1 MRTFLAEFSNSDD
14 ALLKYIADE
23 QLCQP
28 TFSLKVNIFR
38 DMAISNL
45 KSQGGGCETA
55 ASLRFSANIDFR
67 HFHRNC
73 AELAKLWKAKLSS
86 SLRQTFL
93 LFGSKKNNQYWLS
106 YGHFSAKIE
115 NRFGAF
121 PEIAEIACL
130 WAKIDFQ
137 SYWALQERYDKNFGS
152 KVVQH
157 TYENIFSTESSLKKE
172 YWLSYGRFSSKT
184 ACVHSHSRLKS
195 A

>member
-1 MRTFLAEFSNSDD
+1 MRTFLTELSNAVSKPFEE
-14 ALLKYIADE
+14 LTE
-23 QLCQP
+23 TNNFVSQR
-28 TFSLKVNIFR
+28 FR
-38 DMAISNL
+38 W
-45 KSQGGGCETA
+45 KSILFEIWQFQIWNRRGGCETA

-73 AELAKLWKAKLSS
+73 AELTKLWKAKLSS

-137 SYWALQERYDKNFGS
+137 SYWALQERYERNFGG
-152 KVVQH
+152 KVVQN
-157 TYENIFSTESSLKKE
+157 TKEIIFVAGDVAQKWILTELWPF
-172 YWLSYGRFSSKT
+172 YF
-184 ACVHSHSRLKS
+184 
-195 A
+195 

>member
-1 MRTFLAEFSNSDD
+1 MPPANF
-14 ALLKYIADE
+14 
-23 QLCQP
+23 
-28 TFSLKVNIFR
+28 
-38 DMAISNL
+38 L
-45 KSQGGGCETA
+45 KSSPRQTTLSANVFAESQYFSRYGNFKFEIAGGGCETA

-73 AELAKLWKAKLSS
+73 AELTKLWKAKLSS

-130 WAKIDFQ
+130 WANIDFQ
-137 SYWALQERYDKNFGS
+137 SYWALQERYERNFDG
-152 KVVQH
+152 KVVQN
-157 TYENIFSTESSLKKE
+157 TKEIIFVAGDVAQKWILTELWPF
-172 YWLSYGRFSSKT
+172 YF
-184 ACVHSHSRLKS
+184 
-195 A
+195 